1 MNTLS
6 LAWRNLLRNR
16 RRSLMT
22 LIAMI
27 LGLTAVL
34 LFGGYIRDINYSLQ
48 TNFVTSTGHL
58 QIQHKDY
65 FRFGSGNPSAYGIQ
79 NYERVIAAVRK
90 DPVIAPMLAVITP
103 TLQFGA
109 IAGNFAAGV
118 SRTVF
123 INGTVVEDQNQMREW
138 NDYGQRDLSSRHLSL
153 SGTPPDTAVIGTGVA
168 RVLHLCAPLKVED
181 CAPEDSKKAV
191 DGAALPDDISDLAM
205 LGTTKNAVTKPDAGP
220 RIEILAAN
228 ARGAPNVAGV
238 NVLAAEFQ
246 GVKEVDDI
254 YIALHLS
261 QAQKLVFGAAPPQA
275 TAIAIQLKHTAQIPE
290 VRARLETLLTTELR
304 GEPLA
309 VLDYETLNPFYGQT
323 LAMFAA
329 IFGFISM
336 LMGFDRPVYRQQH
349 NEHGRGRTHLGDRHA
364 ARHGSEAER
373 HPGDV
378 RQRGDRSGLLWRSAG
393 NRHRR
398 SPGMGHQ
405 QPGPDLGST
414 WPQRTRAAGRQ
425 PGGSTLDD
433 HCQCRRTR
441 RRCSA
446 FCNPARSPCSAY
458 DDRRCLA
465 PCLVRVQGRET

>member
-109 IAGNFAAGV
+109 IAGNFAASV

-336 LMGFDRPVYRQQH
+336 LMGSIVLFTVSNTMSMAVVERTSEIGTLRAMGLRQSGIRAMFVSEGIVLGCFGAVLGIGIAAALAWVINSLGLTWVPPGRNEPVPLAVNLAGAH
-349 NEHGRGRTHLGDRHA
+349 WMIIASAVGLVVVAALSAILPA
-364 ARHGSEAER
+364 ARAARMTIVDALR
-373 HPGDV
+373 HV
-378 RQRGDRSGLLWRSAG
+378 
-393 NRHRR
+393 
-398 SPGMGHQ
+398 
-405 QPGPDLGST
+405 
-414 WPQRTRAAGRQ
+414 
-425 PGGSTLDD
+425 
-433 HCQCRRTR
+433 
-441 RRCSA
+441 
-446 FCNPARSPCSAY
+446 
-458 DDRRCLA
+458 
-465 PCLVRVQGRET
+465 